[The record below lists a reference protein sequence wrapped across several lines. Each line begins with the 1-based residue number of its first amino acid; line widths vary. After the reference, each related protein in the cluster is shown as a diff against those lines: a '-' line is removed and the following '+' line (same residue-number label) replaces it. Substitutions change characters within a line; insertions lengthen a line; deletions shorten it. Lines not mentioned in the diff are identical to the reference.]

1 MTAAESIFPATVIAW
16 TGSAYSG
23 FQGGGEPRDA
33 HADLSF
39 HFAGRR
45 LVDLQLTR
53 ERLECPVSGS
63 PAPKLINASSVGA
76 CSGRATTLAKRI
88 LQDVLGKGR
97 VAHST
102 FQVPQKRTVVLEQRG
117 DLYG

>member
-1 MTAAESIFPATVIAW
+1 MSRETHTQICPSISLVGASWTSNSRANALNARSAAP
-16 TGSAYSG
+16 
-23 FQGGGEPRDA
+23 
-33 HADLSF
+33 
-39 HFAGRR
+39 
-45 LVDLQLTR
+45 
-53 ERLECPVSGS
+53 
-63 PAPKLINASSVGA
+63 PAPTLINASSVGA

-117 DLYG
+117 DLHG